1 MKGGEEGDLGP
12 RRDNSPLFVA
22 VREIPSK
29 HYYYYYFQAKK
40 NVFNFTANNEK
51 GCLE

>member
-12 RRDNSPLFVA
+12 RRDNSLLFVA

-29 HYYYYYFQAKK
+29 HYFFSKQKK
-40 NVFNFTANNEK
+40 KSLISRQITRRVV
-51 GCLE
+51 

>member
-12 RRDNSPLFVA
+12 RRDNSLLFVA

-29 HYYYYYFQAKK
+29 HYLFFSSKK
-40 NVFNFTANNEK
+40 KVFNFTTNNEK

>member
-12 RRDNSPLFVA
+12 RRDNSLLFVA

-29 HYYYYYFQAKK
+29 HSFYFLFFLIARQITRR
-40 NVFNFTANNEK
+40 VV
-51 GCLE
+51 

>member
-12 RRDNSPLFVA
+12 RRDNSLLFVA

-29 HYYYYYFQAKK
+29 HYFFFFSSKK
-40 NVFNFTANNEK
+40 KKSLISRQITRRVV
-51 GCLE
+51 